1 MVHLPGTTAVPRFW
15 NRILDRVEP
24 AVKPARR
31 YTILV
36 TDRTTGGIRRVTIP
50 VRPAVAFACAV
61 VTLPVL
67 IGTGAAWKA
76 RSDVAGLYASERAL
90 EQENASYRTATAELT
105 GQIQSLQAAIS
116 DLGARAALDPG
127 LARAM
132 ETLPAFVKSRAM
144 GGGSVSGTPK
154 QEATYTNALTALA
167 NPEDTFGLLRALLE
181 GLESRLSVVQRNVER
196 RNALANATPSIWPAH
211 GWLTSTMGRRTDP
224 MTGGDDYHSGL
235 DIAGEK
241 GQSVFATAAGV
252 VTHAARQGAYGNL
265 IIIEHGFGLE
275 TRYGHLSRFQVRQ
288 GDHVQR
294 GDLIGRLGATGR
306 ATGNHLHYEVL
317 ANGRLL
323 NPLKLLTRQKP
334 RAQ

>member
-1 MVHLPGTTAVPRFW
+1 L
-15 NRILDRVEP
+15 NL
-24 AVKPARR
+24 KPARR

-36 TDRTTGGIRRVTIP
+36 ADRTTGVVRRVT
-50 VRPAVAFACAV
+50 VAARPAVVFACAV

-67 IGTGAAWKA
+67 VGIGAAWKA
-76 RSDVAGLYASERAL
+76 KSDVSDLYTSERAL
-90 EQENASYRTATAELT
+90 RQENASYRTATAELS
-105 GQIQSLQAAIS
+105 GQIQSLQTAIS

-144 GGGSVSGTPK
+144 GGNVGTAAK

-167 NPEDTFGLLRALLE
+167 NPEDTFGLLRTLLE
-181 GLESRLSVVQRNVER
+181 GLESRLDVVQRNVER

-224 MTGGDDYHSGL
+224 MTGGADYHPGL
-235 DIAGEK
+235 DIAGDK
-241 GQSVFATAAGV
+241 GQAVYATADGV
-252 VTHAARQGAYGNL
+252 VTHAGRQGAYGNL
-265 IIIEHGFGLE
+265 VIIDHGFGLQ
-275 TRYGHLSRFQVRQ
+275 TRYGHLSGFQIKE
-288 GDHVQR
+288 GDKVQR

-323 NPLKLLTRQKP
+323 NPLRLLTQQKP
-334 RAQ
+334 RDR

>member
-1 MVHLPGTTAVPRFW
+1 L
-15 NRILDRVEP
+15 
-24 AVKPARR
+24 KQARR

-36 TDRTTGGIRRVTIP
+36 ADRTTGVVRRVT
-50 VRPAVAFACAV
+50 VAARPAVVFACAV

-67 IGTGAAWKA
+67 VGIGAAWKA
-76 RSDVAGLYASERAL
+76 KSDVAELYASERTL
-90 EQENASYRTATAELT
+90 EQENASYRTATAELSS
-105 GQIQSLQAAIS
+105 QIQSLQTAIT
-116 DLGARAALDPG
+116 DLGARAALDPS

-144 GGGSVSGTPK
+144 GGNVGSSQK

-167 NPEDTFGLLRALLE
+167 NPEDTFGLLRTLLE
-181 GLESRLSVVQRNVER
+181 GLESRLSVVQRNVEK

-224 MTGGDDYHSGL
+224 MTGGADYHPGL
-235 DIAGEK
+235 DIAGDK
-241 GQSVFATAAGV
+241 GQPVYATAAGV
-252 VTHAARQGAYGNL
+252 VTHAGRQGAYGNL
-265 IIIEHGFGLE
+265 IVIDHGFGLE
-275 TRYGHLSRFQVRQ
+275 TRYGHLSGFQVHQ
-288 GDHVQR
+288 GDQVQR

-306 ATGNHLHYEVL
+306 ATGTHLHYEVL

-323 NPLKLLTRQKP
+323 NPLKLLTQQKP

>member
-1 MVHLPGTTAVPRFW
+1 MR
-15 NRILDRVEP
+15 
-24 AVKPARR
+24 PARR

-36 TDRTTGGIRRVTIP
+36 ADRTTGVVRRVT
-50 VRPAVAFACAV
+50 VAARPAVVFACAI

-67 IGTGAAWKA
+67 VGIGAAWKA
-76 RSDVAGLYASERAL
+76 KSDVAELYASERAL
-90 EQENASYRTATAELT
+90 EQENASYRSATGELSS
-105 GQIQSLQAAIS
+105 QIQSLQTAIT
-116 DLGARAALDPG
+116 DLGARAALDPS

-144 GGGSVSGTPK
+144 GGSVGASPK

-167 NPEDTFGLLRALLE
+167 NPEDTFGLLRTLLE

-224 MTGGDDYHSGL
+224 MTGGADYHPGL
-235 DIAGEK
+235 DIAGDK
-241 GQSVFATAAGV
+241 GQPIYATAAGI
-252 VTHAARQGAYGNL
+252 VTQAGRQGGYGNL
-265 IIIEHGFGLE
+265 IVINHGFGLE
-275 TRYGHLSRFQVRQ
+275 TRYGHLSGFQVHQ

-323 NPLKLLTRQKP
+323 NPLKLLTQQKP

>member
-1 MVHLPGTTAVPRFW
+1 VPSRGPVFLPSASV
-15 NRILDRVEP
+15 L
-24 AVKPARR
+24 KPARR

-36 TDRTTGGIRRVTIP
+36 ADRTTGVVRRVTVA
-50 VRPAVAFACAV
+50 VRPAVVFACAI

-67 IGTGAAWKA
+67 VGIGAAWKA
-76 RSDVAGLYASERAL
+76 KSDVADLYVSERAL
-90 EQENASYRTATAELT
+90 EQENASYRTATAELSS
-105 GQIQSLQAAIS
+105 QIQSLQTAIT
-116 DLGARAALDPG
+116 DLGARAALDPS

-144 GGGSVSGTPK
+144 GGSVGTTAK

-167 NPEDTFGLLRALLE
+167 NPEDTFGLLRTLLE
-181 GLESRLSVVQRNVER
+181 GLESRLNVVQRNVEK

-224 MTGGDDYHSGL
+224 MTGGADYHPGL
-235 DIAGEK
+235 DIAGDK
-241 GQSVFATAAGV
+241 GQPVYATAAGV
-252 VTHAARQGAYGNL
+252 VTHAGRQGAYGNL
-265 IIIEHGFGLE
+265 IVIDHGFGLQ
-275 TRYGHLSRFQVRQ
+275 TRYGHLSGFQVQEGAR
-288 GDHVQR
+288 VQR

-306 ATGNHLHYEVL
+306 ATGTHLHYEVL

-323 NPLKLLTRQKP
+323 NPLKLLTQQKP

>member
-1 MVHLPGTTAVPRFW
+1 MLGPESIFW
-15 NRILDRVEP
+15 SSEFGLRR
-24 AVKPARR
+24 RR

-36 TDRTTGGIRRVTIP
+36 ADRTSGVVRRVT
-50 VRPAVAFACAV
+50 VSARPAVVFACAV

-67 IGTGAAWKA
+67 VGIGAAWKA
-76 RSDVAGLYASERAL
+76 KSDVADLYASQRAL
-90 EQENASYRTATAELT
+90 ELENASYRTATTELT
-105 GQIQSLQAAIS
+105 GQIQSLQTAIT

-144 GGGSVSGTPK
+144 GGNVGTSSK
-154 QEATYTNALTALA
+154 QETTSYANALTALA
-167 NPEDTFGLLRALLE
+167 NPEDTFGLLRSLLE

-224 MTGGDDYHSGL
+224 MTGGADYHPGL
-235 DIAGEK
+235 DIAGDR
-241 GQSVFATAAGV
+241 GQAVYATADGV
-252 VTHAARQGAYGNL
+252 VTHAGRQGAYGNL
-265 IIIEHGFGLE
+265 ITIDHGFGLE
-275 TRYGHLSRFQVRQ
+275 TRYGHLSGFQVRQ
-288 GDHVQR
+288 GDRVQR

-306 ATGNHLHYEVL
+306 ATGTHLHYEVL

-323 NPLKLLTRQKP
+323 NPLRLLTRQKP

>member
-1 MVHLPGTTAVPRFW
+1 MSA
-15 NRILDRVEP
+15 
-24 AVKPARR
+24 
-31 YTILV
+31 
-36 TDRTTGGIRRVTIP
+36 
-50 VRPAVAFACAV
+50 RPAVVFACAV

-67 IGTGAAWKA
+67 VGIGAAWKA
-76 RSDVAGLYASERAL
+76 KSDVADLYASQRAL
-90 EQENASYRTATAELT
+90 ELENASYRTATTELT
-105 GQIQSLQAAIS
+105 GQIQSLQTAIT

-144 GGGSVSGTPK
+144 GGNVGTSSK
-154 QEATYTNALTALA
+154 QEATSYTNALTALT
-167 NPEDTFGLLRALLE
+167 NPEDTFGLLRTLLE

-224 MTGGDDYHSGL
+224 MTGGADYHPGL
-235 DIAGEK
+235 DIAGDK
-241 GQSVFATAAGV
+241 GQAVYATADGV
-252 VTHAARQGAYGNL
+252 VSHAGRQGAYGNL
-265 IIIEHGFGLE
+265 ITIDHGFGLE
-275 TRYGHLSRFQVRQ
+275 TRYGHLSGFQVRQ
-288 GDHVQR
+288 GDRVQR

-306 ATGNHLHYEVL
+306 ATGTHLHYEVL

-323 NPLKLLTRQKP
+323 NPLRLLTRQKP

>member
-1 MVHLPGTTAVPRFW
+1 VNLF
-15 NRILDRVEP
+15 L
-24 AVKPARR
+24 KPARR
-31 YTILV
+31 YTILIA
-36 TDRTTGGIRRVTIP
+36 DRTTGVVRRVTIAA
-50 VRPAVAFACAV
+50 RPAVVFACAV

-67 IGTGAAWKA
+67 VGIGAAWKVK
-76 RSDVAGLYASERAL
+76 SDVADLYVSERAL
-90 EQENASYRTATAELT
+90 ELENASYRTATAELS

-144 GGGSVSGTPK
+144 GGNVGTTVK
-154 QEATYTNALTALA
+154 QDPTYTSALTALA

-181 GLESRLSVVQRNVER
+181 GLESRLSMVQRNVER
-196 RNALANATPSIWPAH
+196 RQALANATPSIWPAH

-224 MTGGDDYHSGL
+224 MTGGEDYHPGL
-235 DIAGEK
+235 DIAGER
-241 GQSVFATAAGV
+241 GQPVYATAAGT
-252 VTHAARQGAYGNL
+252 VTHAGRQGAYGNL
-265 IIIEHGFGLE
+265 IIIDHGFGLE
-275 TRYGHLSRFQVRQ
+275 TRYGHLSGFQVNQ
-288 GDHVQR
+288 GDRVHR

-306 ATGNHLHYEVL
+306 ATGTHLHYEVL

-323 NPLKLLTRQKP
+323 NPLRLLTQQKP

>member
-1 MVHLPGTTAVPRFW
+1 VV
-15 NRILDRVEP
+15 
-24 AVKPARR
+24 
-31 YTILV
+31 
-36 TDRTTGGIRRVTIP
+36 
-50 VRPAVAFACAV
+50 FACAV

-67 IGTGAAWKA
+67 VGIGASWKA
-76 RSDVAGLYASERAL
+76 KSDVANLYSSRRAL
-90 EQENASYRTATAELT
+90 ELENASYRTATTELT
-105 GQIQSLQAAIS
+105 GQIQSLQTAIT

-144 GGGSVSGTPK
+144 GGNVGTSSK
-154 QEATYTNALTALA
+154 QEATSYTNALTALA
-167 NPEDTFGLLRALLE
+167 NPEDTFGLLRTLLE

-224 MTGGDDYHSGL
+224 MTGGADYHPGL
-235 DIAGEK
+235 DIAGDK
-241 GQSVFATAAGV
+241 GQAVYATADGV
-252 VTHAARQGAYGNL
+252 ITHAGRQGAYGNL
-265 IIIEHGFGLE
+265 ITIDHGFGLE
-275 TRYGHLSRFQVRQ
+275 TRYGHLSGFQVRQ
-288 GDHVQR
+288 GDRVQR

-306 ATGNHLHYEVL
+306 ATGTHLHYEVL

-323 NPLKLLTRQKP
+323 NPLRLLTRQKP

>member
-1 MVHLPGTTAVPRFW
+1 MSA
-15 NRILDRVEP
+15 
-24 AVKPARR
+24 
-31 YTILV
+31 
-36 TDRTTGGIRRVTIP
+36 
-50 VRPAVAFACAV
+50 RPAVVFACAV

-67 IGTGAAWKA
+67 VGIGAAWKA
-76 RSDVAGLYASERAL
+76 KSDVADLYASQRAL
-90 EQENASYRTATAELT
+90 ELENASYRTATTELT
-105 GQIQSLQAAIS
+105 GQIQSLQTAIT

-144 GGGSVSGTPK
+144 GGSVGTSSK
-154 QEATYTNALTALA
+154 QEATPYTNALTALA
-167 NPEDTFGLLRALLE
+167 NPEDTFGLLRTLLE

-224 MTGGDDYHSGL
+224 MTGGADYHPGL
-235 DIAGEK
+235 DIAGDK
-241 GQSVFATAAGV
+241 GQAVYATADGV
-252 VTHAARQGAYGNL
+252 VTLAGRQGAYGNL
-265 IIIEHGFGLE
+265 ITIDHGFGLE
-275 TRYGHLSRFQVRQ
+275 TRYGHLSGFQVRQ
-288 GDHVQR
+288 GDRVQR

-306 ATGNHLHYEVL
+306 ATGTHLHYEVL

-323 NPLKLLTRQKP
+323 NPLRLLTRQKP